1 MCCSPP
7 LLHQLVL
14 PSARVFHALLSPS
27 LLRLT
32 SASAAPHLAE
42 FPFQCPR
49 LMITYFHFYSTSELR
64 NAPMCPICFP
74 APCPLPLRRS
84 WAFFFSIGTESGVRS
99 SPLTLCECALL
110 ESISPPLWTK
120 KPSSVKILSRQV
132 INRDIIPRLRLCHT
146 GCVGEKE
153 HVCSHPWWKPK
164 EGFYDGDWVRD
175 GRPGSPLL
183 QVMFTRGPE
192 RFPGPTEPE

>member
-1 MCCSPP
+1 MFPVYMCCFPP

-32 SASAAPHLAE
+32 SASSAPHLAD

-64 NAPMCPICFP
+64 NAPMCPICFL
-74 APCPLPLRRS
+74 APCPLPLQRS
-84 WAFFFSIGTESGVRS
+84 WAFFFSNGTESGVGS

-110 ESISPPLWTK
+110 EL
-120 KPSSVKILSRQV
+120 LSR
-132 INRDIIPRLRLCHT
+132 IHPPSTLNKKTFLFANLKCTGKLLTEILFP
-146 GCVGEKE
+146 GCVFVTQAARGEKE
-153 HVCSHPWWKPK
+153 HACSHP
-164 EGFYDGDWVRD
+164 
-175 GRPGSPLL
+175 
-183 QVMFTRGPE
+183 
-192 RFPGPTEPE
+192 